1 MYAGDAKIL
10 GYFEG
15 EIIEFKVAH
24 LLHGINFSKSKD
36 DSNGSSLVAQRVKD
50 PELSLLIA

>member
-36 DSNGSSLVAQRVKD
+36 DSNGSSLVAQRIKD